1 MTPQTMISRLDRA
14 LSPTGESVSLQRT
27 AIDSSTGAITVS
39 DEVTCPAQIRAY
51 APQDLAAGEVQDIRV
66 ILSPTGLGAFGV
78 PGKDDRIVING
89 NPSNIEQIGPIYYG
103 GQLVRLNLLCRG

>member
-1 MTPQTMISRLDRA
+1 MTPWTAISSLDRA
-14 LSPTGESVSLQRT
+14 LAATGESVTLQRT
-27 AIDSSTGAITVS
+27 AIDSSTGALTVS
-39 DEVTCPAQIRAY
+39 EEVTCPAQIRAY

-66 ILSPTGLGAFGV
+66 ILSPSGLGTFGV

-103 GQLVRLNLLCRG
+103 GQLVRINLLCRG